1 MNGIE
6 IVEQR
11 EQQTTQ
17 DHHEHMDAEL
27 RTRFRHARRS
37 LMGYVEEVLDLMD
50 DEEEG
55 NIRIY
60 HLCRICTDSIM
71 VIGIGDA
78 ARGEDSEIV
87 VI

>member
-27 RTRFRHARRS
+27 RTRLRHARRS
-37 LMGYVEEVLDLMD
+37 LVGYVEEVLDLMD
-50 DEEEG
+50 NELVGVRESPNHQD
-55 NIRIY
+55 
-60 HLCRICTDSIM
+60 T
-71 VIGIGDA
+71 A
-78 ARGEDSEIV
+78 AAGTELAGPYS
-87 VI
+87 